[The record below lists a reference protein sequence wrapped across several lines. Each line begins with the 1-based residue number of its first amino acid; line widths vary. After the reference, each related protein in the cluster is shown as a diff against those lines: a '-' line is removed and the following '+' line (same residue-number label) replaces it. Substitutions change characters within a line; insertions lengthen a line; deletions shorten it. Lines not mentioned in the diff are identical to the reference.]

1 MKRVAPRSARST
13 LSFGELV
20 GAISGLGLL
29 VASFLPWYSAGGE
42 NATAWQSFSVT
53 DLVLAAAAIAAL
65 SVALVVIARLSVSY
79 PVAGSAVSTGFGAL
93 ALVLIVYRLIDPP
106 GSGDVDREIGAW
118 LGLLA
123 AAGITVGGYLGMQE
137 PREIRAA

>member
-1 MKRVAPRSARST
+1 MKRVAPRSARSA

-79 PVAGSAVSTGFGAL
+79 PVAGCAVSTGFGAL

-118 LGLLA
+118 LSLLA